1 MGNTE
6 VPVHLHHLIQQFDAK
21 INLAGIPDI
30 EILGISEDSRHV
42 RTGDVFVA
50 RPGTKTDG
58 AKYIADA
65 HARGA
70 VAVITQTK
78 AENCPLPQIV
88 IADPSA
94 ASVLA
99 NAFHSNPSH
108 AIKVLGVTGT
118 NGKTT
123 TTYLIRHLL
132 KKLNQRCGMIGTVEI
147 DDGRASREATMTT
160 PGPVEL
166 ADLIASMRNKGCR
179 ACAME
184 VSSHALHQRR
194 AAGVTFA
201 GVGFTNLTGDHLDYH
216 GTMEEYASAKA
227 MLFAEL
233 HADAV
238 AAVNVDDEW

>member
-1 MGNTE
+1 MAARSIKGTME
-6 VPVHLHHLIQQFDAK
+6 VPVLLHHLLQQFDPH

-30 EILGISEDSRHV
+30 EILGISEDSRCV

-50 RPGTKTDG
+50 RPGTKTNG
-58 AKYIADA
+58 ADYITQA

-78 AENCPLPQIV
+78 FDNLPLPQIV
-88 IADPSA
+88 IPDPSA

-99 NAFHSNPSH
+99 NVFHSQPSH
-108 AIKVLGVTGT
+108 SIKMLGVTGT

-123 TTYLIRHLL
+123 TTYLVRHLL

-147 DDGRASREATMTT
+147 DDGRSAREATMTT

-179 ACAME
+179 ACAIE
-184 VSSHALHQRR
+184 VSSHAL
-194 AAGVTFA
+194 
-201 GVGFTNLTGDHLDYH
+201 
-216 GTMEEYASAKA
+216 
-227 MLFAEL
+227 
-233 HADAV
+233 
-238 AAVNVDDEW
+238 